1 MRLFVLLLFTVS
13 FAISANAADLT
24 NGGLLHA
31 EKCTSCHD
39 SAMYT
44 RENKIIQSLPR
55 LGTQVRF
62 CKDNLG
68 IAWFDDEVEDVVGYL
83 NSNYYHFE

>member
-1 MRLFVLLLFTVS
+1 MRLFALLFFIAS
-13 FAISANAADLT
+13 FAVSANAADST

-31 EKCTSCHD
+31 EKCTSCHE
-39 SAMYT
+39 SAVYI
-44 RENKIIQSLPR
+44 RENRIVQSLSG

-68 IAWFDDEVEDVVGYL
+68 VAWFDDEVGDVIGYL
-83 NSNYYHFE
+83 NKNYYHF